1 MDKPTGSQA
10 NAILN
15 RKKAMVHVE
24 IISDVKPGKFDM
36 TVNGNDLPPVKKV
49 KHNGEDVPMLTF
61 ENDYGG
67 TWGDGYE
74 VTFKLKDS
82 TKKGY
87 GFFVGD
93 LKNPDPNEAIWV
105 DCITSKEFC
114 PKKKLQWA
122 GFNPTDVSKDRQTL
136 VVDNPNDQL
145 QYFGFAL
152 LFSLDSENRP
162 SLTFDPIGDDR
173 NGRTFI

>member
-1 MDKPTGSQA
+1 MSA
-10 NAILN
+10 N

-24 IISDVKPGKFDM
+24 IKSDANGGDFEM

-49 KHNGEDVPMLTF
+49 NHNGKEVPMLTF

-67 TWGDGYE
+67 AWGDGYE

-93 LKNPDPNEAIWV
+93 PKSPDWNEAIWV
-105 DCITSKEFC
+105 ECIASKDFC
-114 PKKKLQWA
+114 PKKQAQWP
-122 GFNPTDVSKDRQTL
+122 GFQPTDVDKDRQTL

-152 LFSLDSENRP
+152 HFSLDGEKKP

-173 NGRTFI
+173 NGRTLL